1 MPQSAK
7 RLPLPTLHW
16 SHRVRR
22 FSGTVS
28 PPRDNGTI
36 ENVPFEVNHACDVAE
51 PGVGNDHIKIT
62 IGDVYTRHGILSGG
76 NIQQHRLT
84 GNN

>member
-1 MPQSAK
+1 
-7 RLPLPTLHW
+7 
-16 SHRVRR
+16 
-22 FSGTVS
+22 
-28 PPRDNGTI
+28 
-36 ENVPFEVNHACDVAE
+36 VPFEVNHACDVAE